1 MFHNFFPEDCA
12 VYEIVW
18 KTMVEPDRSQMI
30 TRRMR
35 MACWTPKATKI
46 RSEYVIRFIFPP
58 QQWLHE
64 RASMLRSCAHCL
76 SC

>member
-1 MFHNFFPEDCA
+1 MFHNFFPEGCA
-12 VYEIVW
+12 MYETLW
-18 KTMVEPDRSQMI
+18 KNMVEPDRPQI
-30 TRRMR
+30 TTRRMR
-35 MACWTPKATKI
+35 MAGWTHKATNKH
-46 RSEYVIRFIFPP
+46 SEYVIRFTFPP